1 MHERSNHENEGRST
15 QRKETRNANELLRRD
30 VKIKTRTGYRTCQNK
45 TRVTK
50 ILKGSKKT
58 IQQKMRIIPE
68 EMTERED
75 KNENE
80 VNHELDAYKGRSLS
94 F

>member
-1 MHERSNHENEGRST
+1 
-15 QRKETRNANELLRRD
+15 
-30 VKIKTRTGYRTCQNK
+30 
-45 TRVTK
+45 
-50 ILKGSKKT
+50 
-58 IQQKMRIIPE
+58 MRIIPE

>member
-1 MHERSNHENEGRST
+1 MERVQQGDT
-15 QRKETRNANELLRRD
+15 TKE
-30 VKIKTRTGYRTCQNK
+30 
-45 TRVTK
+45 
-50 ILKGSKKT
+50 
-58 IQQKMRIIPE
+58 MRIIPE